1 MAEKLKLELQDENG
15 NVYHLHTSA
24 DIVFLEDGTTVEA
37 ALTKKVTAAG
47 GDIANTIVSAID
59 ASTASFPVPAAKD
72 KPRTLWGKV
81 KKWQEDCIAKFGN
94 YVLKSMISSQQ
105 INDSSKVP
113 SSALAYLMQQAITE
127 NANDISVLNTK
138 LFVDKD
144 STVNRVK
151 FYTTEN
157 GFIMDVF
164 DTPETYFRMAF
175 SKAAMLISFQRYDGA
190 TFYTIFTK

>member
-1 MAEKLKLELQDENG
+1 MFMTDAHVVFGTPVSGVTTTLGRPANG
-15 NVYHLHTSA
+15 SSKITSDVTVSFFIGVISTFPAWILFALVLHTSREMNKNK
-24 DIVFLEDGTTVEA
+24 LCSNYYTT
-37 ALTKKVTAAG
+37 
-47 GDIANTIVSAID
+47 
-59 ASTASFPVPAAKD
+59 
-72 KPRTLWGKV
+72 
-81 KKWQEDCIAKFGN
+81 
-94 YVLKSMISSQQ
+94 
-105 INDSSKVP
+105 
-113 SSALAYLMQQAITE
+113 
-127 NANDISVLNTK
+127 VLNTK